1 MTLDEYYAAFMQ
13 DIYARSEAEDDFHEY
28 IFTERMCEFL
38 VDHATLEN
46 YEVVAYKKN
55 TKGLKVDAWNLDED
69 TGNLDLLVADFRV
82 EKTPQ
87 PLSKTDATRFLKRA
101 ERFFTES
108 LSEQF
113 YQLLEETT
121 SGYELAR
128 TICKKSSSISRVRFF
143 LLSNALISSRLDS
156 LESNELEGY
165 RCTYDIWDI
174 KGA

>member
-1 MTLDEYYAAFMQ
+1 MMNLDEYYVAFMQ
-13 DIYARSEAEDDFHEY
+13 DIYARSDVEGNFHEN

-113 YQLLEETT
+113 Y
-121 SGYELAR
+121 
-128 TICKKSSSISRVRFF
+128 
-143 LLSNALISSRLDS
+143 
-156 LESNELEGY
+156 
-165 RCTYDIWDI
+165 
-174 KGA
+174 